1 MENIKD
7 SFSAKGNVVINVI
20 DKSTGEVVD
29 KIENHNLI
37 VKVGRKELI
46 KLLVG
51 QSNLVPG
58 QTTKIT
64 KMGIGKGGVANLTT
78 SPFTPVAPVDGDT
91 GLYTPVANGI
101 NNLTSTTLDL
111 DATNPKVTFTAL
123 FDCAV
128 VNSLVN
134 ECVLLFN
141 DSTTIFARY
150 TFKTV
155 SLEADS
161 NFSLQISWTI
171 EF

>member
-7 SFSAKGNVVINVI
+7 SFNAKGNVVINVI
-20 DKSTGEVVD
+20 DKSTGEVVE

-37 VKVGRKELI
+37 VKVGRQELI
-46 KLLVG
+46 KLLIG

-64 KMGIGKGGVANLTT
+64 KMGIGKGGVANLST

-91 GLYTPVANGI
+91 GLYTPITNGV
-101 NNLTSTTLDL
+101 NDLTSTVTDL
-111 DATNPKVTFTAL
+111 NATNPKVTFTAL
-123 FDCAV
+123 FDCSV
-128 VNSLVN
+128 VKSLVN

-141 DSTTIFARY
+141 DATTIFARY

-155 SLEADS
+155 SLEQDS